1 MHFHLK
7 LRLYLPRIPAVQFY
21 EMAAKDKV
29 CGNNLVTLKDL
40 DLGAWI
46 DRPGDVDC
54 NDTKWIGAPD
64 PADDHKVTPKNRLQF
79 DPCSDPMAPG
89 SVLYL
94 MPFVWYVF
102 GYALQL
108 FYLAFYTLLYKRR
121 FVNAPTVQPMVQLA
135 ADSA

>member
-1 MHFHLK
+1 
-7 LRLYLPRIPAVQFY
+7 
-21 EMAAKDKV
+21 
-29 CGNNLVTLKDL
+29 
-40 DLGAWI
+40 
-46 DRPGDVDC
+46 
-54 NDTKWIGAPD
+54 
-64 PADDHKVTPKNRLQF
+64 
-79 DPCSDPMAPG
+79 MAPG